1 MINSQQ
7 LQKQTSAFLKKEV
20 LAVGIAVG
28 IFDVSLNFGGR
39 TLAPVAAGIGTYMG
53 TKFIEKKMGHEG
65 TGAKV
70 AAAVVGVAGAAGT
83 KHLMYIHDAKM
94 KGLTPVMICAITKTK
109 IYLLDWKGNHNK
121 GTGPTRILFEFS
133 CSQAKVKNRTRGRSS
148 HSRH

>member
-1 MINSQQ
+1 M
-7 LQKQTSAFLKKEV
+7 
-20 LAVGIAVG
+20 
-28 IFDVSLNFGGR
+28 SLNFGGR
-39 TLAPVAAGIGTYMG
+39 TLAPAAAGIATYME

-109 IYLLDWKGNHNK
+109 IIYWIGKGIITK
-121 GTGPTRILFEFS
+121 ERGLPES
-133 CSQAKVKNRTRGRSS
+133 CLNSVVVKLRSRTARGGSFITQ
-148 HSRH
+148 